1 MISKQIPEMTFD
13 QNLKNVGGFFHQ
25 LKYKE
30 NSPCYGNDNF
40 ESSEGDSFATHGSI
54 GSQCCL
60 G

>member
-1 MISKQIPEMTFD
+1 MTFD
-13 QNLKNVGGFFHQ
+13 QNLKNVGGFFFHQ

-30 NSPCYGNDNF
+30 NSLCYGNDNF